1 MTLSTRQR
9 TPAEIDYGHIHK
21 VPRIAPLSLPWE
33 KIFLDKLLGLFF
45 LAVSSPIWI
54 LIFSAAIIENLVV
67 PENRGS
73 FFYTE
78 IRMSAGRPF
87 NLHKIRILKKDAI
100 NKIRRDGAVPKQV
113 ENEPGSITGVGR
125 VLKKFGLDEM
135 AQMINIVRGDMTF
148 IGPRPKPVTEYEA
161 ELELGIKNRALV
173 RAGLTGPAQIMKGT
187 KRTTEDERQADSR
200 YVELIK
206 NGSAYK
212 IFAFDLS
219 VLWETA
225 KVVLKGTNE

>member
-1 MTLSTRQR
+1 M
-9 TPAEIDYGHIHK
+9 HK
-21 VPRIAPLSLPWE
+21 VSETDPLSLPWE
-33 KIFLDKLLGLFF
+33 KVLLDKLLGLFF
-45 LAVSSPIWI
+45 LSVSSPIWM
-54 LIFSAAIIENLVV
+54 LIFLAVIVENLAV

-87 NLHKIRILKKDAI
+87 SLLKIRILKKDAI
-100 NKIRRDGAVPKQV
+100 SKIRRDGAVPKQV
-113 ENEPGSITGVGR
+113 ENTPGNITEVGR

-135 AQMINIVRGDMTF
+135 AQMINIMRGDMTF
-148 IGPRPKPVTEYEA
+148 IGPRPKPVAEYEA